1 MSDVRQWLQ
10 SLGLGQY
17 AEAFEEN
24 AVDEEVLADLTD
36 EDLEKI
42 GVKLGHRK
50 KLLRA
55 IAERGETPLDAP
67 AAQPNPESK
76 RRPIAHA
83 ERRQLSVM
91 FCDLVGSVALGERM
105 DVEDYRDLLSRFRT
119 AVVGPALAFA
129 LVGIAIES

>member
-42 GVKLGHRK
+42 GVKLGQ
-50 KLLRA
+50 LARA
-55 IAERGETPLDAP
+55 IAERVP
-67 AAQPNPESK
+67 
-76 RRPIAHA
+76 
-83 ERRQLSVM
+83 
-91 FCDLVGSVALGERM
+91 
-105 DVEDYRDLLSRFRT
+105 T
-119 AVVGPALAFA
+119 A
-129 LVGIAIES
+129 